1 MGVIQFCPKI
11 MTFWKRGLCLML
23 IIIGIISIMG
33 SPIPEDNTEMSGDE
47 GGSGNGNGSGED
59 EPVAEAVRQENGEQG
74 KNKKEP
80 TMEELMDALDDL
92 EEGGS
97 KGFRSLTAGQGP
109 EADAVKQE
117 APVEDEVEEG
127 GDDEVEDEDAAD
139 DEDEGADDEEQN
151 YPEDDTEGNEE
162 CDEEDCKEEQQPEV
176 DEDVNAPESEAVKQE
191 EPSQDK
197 PEAESVMDG
206 QGKGM
211 TLENMIAK
219 LDAMDNDAPGTNSK
233 SQAGVNGEVDEK
245 QKELDK
251 VFGGGGD
258 GGDIDEDLPT
268 FGTKNAKQKPELD
281 LMAED
286 EKEDEMAQNIENME
300 DEDEANTILP
310 NDGSVGTGGN
320 PDKVLGAADSLPPE
334 VTWKI
339 IQMMKMAAK
348 YRQQSESI
356 FLAVGK
362 ILAQNGFT
370 GQYRPE
376 RHNLVKESDLSSD
389 LLPPA
394 LKNFWEGSKA
404 DI

>member
-1 MGVIQFCPKI
+1 LVIQFCPKI
-11 MTFWKRGLCLML
+11 MTLMKRGLCLML
-23 IIIGIISIMG
+23 ITIGIISIRG

-47 GGSGNGNGSGED
+47 GGSGNGNGSGEE
-59 EPVAEAVRQENGEQG
+59 EPVAEAVRQENSEQG

-92 EEGGS
+92 DEGGS

-117 APVEDEVEEG
+117 APEDDDVEG
-127 GDDEVEDEDAAD
+127 GDDEVEDEDVAD
-139 DEDEGADDEEQN
+139 DEGEGADDEEQN
-151 YPEDDTEGNEE
+151 YPEDEADEE
-162 CDEEDCKEEQQPEV
+162 CDEEDCKEEQQTEV
-176 DEDVNAPESEAVKQE
+176 DEEVDAPESDAVKQE

-211 TLENMIAK
+211 TLENMMAK
-219 LDAMDNDAPGTNSK
+219 LDAMDNSALGTKSK
-233 SQAGVNGEVDEK
+233 SQADANGEVDEK

-258 GGDIDEDLPT
+258 GGDKDEDL
-268 FGTKNAKQKPELD
+268 FGIKNAKQEPELD

-286 EKEDEMAQNIENME
+286 EKEDEMAQNIENMDGE
-300 DEDEANTILP
+300 DEGNTILP

-404 DI
+404 DM

>member
-1 MGVIQFCPKI
+1 MG
-11 MTFWKRGLCLML
+11 
-23 IIIGIISIMG
+23 
-33 SPIPEDNTEMSGDE
+33 
-47 GGSGNGNGSGED
+47 
-59 EPVAEAVRQENGEQG
+59 
-74 KNKKEP
+74 
-80 TMEELMDALDDL
+80 
-92 EEGGS
+92 
-97 KGFRSLTAGQGP
+97 
-109 EADAVKQE
+109 
-117 APVEDEVEEG
+117 
-127 GDDEVEDEDAAD
+127 
-139 DEDEGADDEEQN
+139 
-151 YPEDDTEGNEE
+151 
-162 CDEEDCKEEQQPEV
+162 
-176 DEDVNAPESEAVKQE
+176 
-191 EPSQDK
+191 
-197 PEAESVMDG
+197 
-206 QGKGM
+206 
-211 TLENMIAK
+211 
-219 LDAMDNDAPGTNSK
+219 
-233 SQAGVNGEVDEK
+233 
-245 QKELDK
+245 
-251 VFGGGGD
+251 
-258 GGDIDEDLPT
+258 DEDL
-268 FGTKNAKQKPELD
+268 FGIKNAKQEPELD

-286 EKEDEMAQNIENME
+286 EG
-300 DEDEANTILP
+300 NTILP